1 MLVAKSLQ
9 LFLTPWT
16 AACQA
21 PLSVEFSRQEC
32 WSGLPF
38 PSPEDR
44 PDPGIEPSLRYCRQI
59 LYHLSHQESS
69 MTLQKNCFSK
79 FRDTAFWN
87 TWYLIIHRKNCMVT
101 HTHLSSS
108 FGIRVIQN
116 GFIIYNNKQRSRHNL
131 FLLDSITAS
140 MDMDL
145 SKLQETVEARGAL
158 CAAVHGVAKS

>member
-1 MLVAKSLQ
+1 
-9 LFLTPWT
+9 
-16 AACQA
+16 
-21 PLSVEFSRQEC
+21 
-32 WSGLPF
+32 
-38 PSPEDR
+38 
-44 PDPGIEPSLRYCRQI
+44 
-59 LYHLSHQESS
+59 
-69 MTLQKNCFSK
+69 
-79 FRDTAFWN
+79 
-87 TWYLIIHRKNCMVT
+87 MVT